1 MTGVVAHDDRP
12 LTITLHEKGRQT
24 FAAPPDYIA
33 LKVS

>member
-12 LTITLHEKGRQT
+12 LTITLHEKEGKPS
-24 FAAPPDYIA
+24 ADAPDYIA